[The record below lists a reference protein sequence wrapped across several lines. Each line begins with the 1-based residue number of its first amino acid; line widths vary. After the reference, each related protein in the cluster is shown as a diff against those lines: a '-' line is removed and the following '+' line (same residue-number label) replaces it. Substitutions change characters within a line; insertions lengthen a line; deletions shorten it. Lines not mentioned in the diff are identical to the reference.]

1 MMLTKRDLRTWRG
14 FRGFTTCGLM
24 VLAIL
29 LVVPSTGMAAGKPNT
44 VAEIAL
50 YQGPDREKVLIEG
63 AKKEGKII
71 FYTTNTWFNN
81 VVTKEFEKKYPFIEV
96 LGWRTRSK
104 TLIKRVMEEY
114 AGGRFIVDVTEG
126 SYPALPILHR
136 EGILQECYSPEARY
150 YGDELKVKGK
160 TGVYYLAARERYTG
174 LQFNTEAVSPA
185 EAPKTYRD
193 LLDPKWKGMMTIVA
207 SGTGIE
213 WIGNCL
219 VLMGREY
226 IDKLSRQDLKVQNF
240 SAAALGMLI
249 VSGEVPLSPTGGF
262 SNVIQAKRKGAPV
275 EWLPLEPTLTTVGS
289 SGMPVKAPHPHAAL
303 LFLDYLHSKEGQ
315 QVVMKGGLNSPR
327 EDMRSSERKFKKSY
341 LATKYSLEDFEK
353 KYDVWE
359 SLLKE
364 LFIKKR

>member
-1 MMLTKRDLRTWRG
+1 
-14 FRGFTTCGLM
+14 M

-50 YQGPDREKVLIEG
+50 YQGPDREKILIEG

-160 TGVYYLAARERYTG
+160 AGVYYLAARERYTG

-341 LATKYSLEDFEK
+341 LASKYSLEDFEK